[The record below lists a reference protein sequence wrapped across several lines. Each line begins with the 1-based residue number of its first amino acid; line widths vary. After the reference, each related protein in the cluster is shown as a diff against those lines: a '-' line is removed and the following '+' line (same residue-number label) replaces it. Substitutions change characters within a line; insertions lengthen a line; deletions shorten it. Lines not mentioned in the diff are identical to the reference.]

1 VYDERGRFGNEN
13 RFSPFISGFGVEM
26 IRFNAGA
33 TENKRTTVRIG
44 GASGFWG
51 DSATG
56 AKQLVESGEIDYLV
70 FDYLAET
77 TMAIL
82 AAMKAKK
89 PDLGYATDF
98 VDVAMKMVLPK
109 VMAQGIK
116 VVSNAGGLNPKSCA
130 LAVEA
135 LARSMGLS
143 PKIAVVE
150 GDDVIDQMAP
160 PLKALSANAYLGA
173 FPVAGALAEGADI
186 VITGRGVDSAV
197 TLGAL
202 IHEFGWTETDFDQ
215 LAGGS
220 LGGHIIE
227 CGCQATGGL
236 FTDWDRVP
244 DWANIGYPI
253 IECAADGSF
262 ELFKPK
268 ATGGLI
274 SVASVAEQL
283 LYEIGDPRCYQ
294 LPDVVCDFS
303 NVVIEP
309 IGSERVRV
317 SGAKGHAPSNFYK
330 VSATTM
336 RGYRCTGALV
346 IVGRDASAKAQR
358 TAEAIIERC
367 EMLFKQRGFDSFS
380 SSALSLLGAETLY
393 GAHARTKH
401 SREIWLRLT
410 VSHPQKEA
418 LALFAR
424 EIAPAGTSWAPGTTG
439 PNLARPAVTP
449 AIQQFSLLI
458 DKTSVPVQW
467 SLGDKKTTVAPK
479 LFVADP
485 ASSTQVHVVEPVA
498 LKALSTSRQNARYT
512 EVPLFRLA
520 HGRSGDKGDISN
532 IGIVARRSEWMPL
545 LWDQVT
551 PHTVGEYLKHLVRGP
566 IERYYLPGIQALNL
580 VMHQAL
586 DGGGPQSARMDPLGK
601 GMAQILL
608 DMPIRVPEEFELIAF
623 EQS

>member
-1 VYDERGRFGNEN
+1 
-13 RFSPFISGFGVEM
+13 M
-26 IRFNAGA
+26 IRFNASA
-33 TENKRTTVRIG
+33 TENKRTHVRIG

-51 DSATG
+51 DSAVG
-56 AKQLVESGEIDYLV
+56 ATQLVASGEIDYLV

-98 VDVAMKMVLPK
+98 VEVAMKAVLPQ
-109 VMAQGIK
+109 VMSQGIK
-116 VVSNAGGLNPKSCA
+116 VVSNAGGLNPRSCA

-150 GDDVIDQMAP
+150 GDDVIDQMAL

-173 FPVAGALAEGADI
+173 FPVAHALSEGADI

-236 FTDWDRVP
+236 FTDWDLVP

-294 LPDVVCDFS
+294 LPDVVCDFA

-317 SGAKGHAPSNFYK
+317 RGAKGRAPSNFYK

-346 IVGRDASAKAQR
+346 IVGREASAKAQR
-358 TAEAIIERC
+358 TAAAIIDRC
-367 EMLFKQRGFDSFS
+367 EMLFKQRGFDGFS
-380 SSALSLLGAETLY
+380 SSAVSLLGAETLY
-393 GAHARTKH
+393 GAHARTKN

-418 LALFAR
+418 LEIFAR

-449 AIQQFSLLI
+449 AIQQFSLMI

-467 SLGDKKTTVAPK
+467 SLGDKTRVVPPK
-479 LFVADP
+479 LFVADTVR
-485 ASSTQVHVVEPVA
+485 STQGQAVEPVA
-498 LKALSTSRQNARYT
+498 LKALSTSHPNERYT

-520 HGRSGDKGDISN
+520 YGRCGDKGDISN
-532 IGIVARRSEWMPL
+532 IGIIARQPEWMPL
-545 LWDQVT
+545 LWNQLT
-551 PHTVGEYLKHLVRGP
+551 PQAVGEYLKHLVKGP

-580 VMHQAL
+580 VMHEAL
-586 DGGGPQSARMDPLGK
+586 DGGGPQSGRMDPLGK

-608 DMPIRVPEEFELIAF
+608 DMPILVPEDLAHIASD
-623 EQS
+623 QT